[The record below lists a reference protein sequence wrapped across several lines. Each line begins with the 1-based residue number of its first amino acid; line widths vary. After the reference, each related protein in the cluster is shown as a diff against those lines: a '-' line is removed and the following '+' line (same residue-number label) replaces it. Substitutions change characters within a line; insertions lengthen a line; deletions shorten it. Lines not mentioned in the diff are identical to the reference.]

1 MSRVML
7 INGQQ
12 QEELRVAVV
21 ADGTLESYQI
31 EIAEAGLKRGNIYR
45 GVVARVEP
53 SLAAAFVDFG
63 DEKHGFLTAHDIV
76 PSAYHRAPPEG
87 GKAPSVDQV
96 LQKGRSVIVQVTRD
110 AVGTKG
116 ATLTTNLSLP
126 GRCLVL
132 LPFDPSCGVSRKVED
147 EEQRAQLKD
156 KAKSLAL
163 PEGYGCIVRT
173 NAADE
178 TKTALKADLALL
190 VRQAKRIFAEAER
203 GTGPSLLY
211 DDQDLVVQA
220 LRDYLDTGIEEL
232 VVDETGLFEK
242 ARDYVAETLPRSKLK
257 VTAYHGVVPLF
268 SRYNLEGQI
277 ESIYKRSVPL
287 PGGGSIVIDH
297 TEALTAIDVNSG
309 KNTRGSTQGE
319 TAFTTNQAAVKEVAR
334 QLRLR
339 DIGGLVVVDLIDMR
353 ARKHVQTV
361 EKELRDALK
370 ADKARSHVGR
380 ISDNGLIE
388 INRQRLKQA
397 LGQRMHRPC
406 PTCQGSGML
415 PSPELIG
422 LRLLRRIEARAA
434 TGRLRR
440 VRVGLHP
447 EIADAIQN
455 RRRRQLAA
463 LELKF
468 GLEIEVVAAGH
479 LHRADEELEWTQRE
493 GPAWS
498 GAGEGGEAAAEGS
511 ARPASTTPARPPQP
525 SKAPARTERPAHER
539 PAHERPAHERPAHER
554 PAHERPAT
562 PARER
567 PEAARAATPARAP
580 GNAAPGAAPPSE
592 AGPASEGD
600 ENGAARRRRRR
611 RRGGRRRRG
620 AGTGVNGEG
629 GGLAAT
635 PSQEQ
640 ALDAGDDDGGSD
652 DRDETATPQQA
663 APAARERAAAKGAPT
678 EGLAAEGAAFEG
690 RATGS
695 SAVEGAAAERAP
707 RRERRRRERRPDA
720 EGTAPEGTAP
730 DATAAGAGAR
740 AEAASAPSGAESNA
754 EGGAEGSAE
763 ASPTGAAAGPAGEGP
778 GRSRRRSRRRPSRR
792 RGEGEAASGPTDAI
806 GPADAMPPVNEGD

>member
-31 EIAEAGLKRGNIYR
+31 EMAEAGLKRGNIYR

-53 SLAAAFVDFG
+53 SLAAAFIDFG
-63 DEKHGFLTAHDIV
+63 DEKHGFLTGHDIV
-76 PSAYHRAPPEG
+76 AAAYHRAPPDD
-87 GKAPSVDQV
+87 GKAPTVDQV
-96 LQKGRSVIVQVTRD
+96 LQKGRPVIVQVTRD

-126 GRCLVL
+126 GRSLVL

-190 VRQAKRIFAEAER
+190 LRQAKRIFAEAER
-203 GTGPSLLY
+203 GSGPCLLY
-211 DDQDLVVQA
+211 DDQDLVLQA
-220 LRDYLDTGIEEL
+220 LRDYLDAGIEEL
-232 VVDETGLFEK
+232 VIDEPSLFAK
-242 ARDYVAETLPRSKLK
+242 ARDYVTETLPRSKLT

-309 KNTRGSTQGE
+309 KNTRGTTQGE

-353 ARKHVQTV
+353 ARKHVQAV
-361 EKELRDALK
+361 EKELREALK
-370 ADKARSHVGR
+370 SDKARSHVGR
-380 ISDNGLIE
+380 ISENGLIE
-388 INRQRLKQA
+388 INRQRIKQA

-468 GLEIEVVAAGH
+468 GLEIEVVAASH

-493 GPAWS
+493 GPAWTS
-498 GAGEGGEAAAEGS
+498 AGEGGEAAADGS
-511 ARPASTTPARPPQP
+511 ARPASGAPARPPLTPAP
-525 SKAPARTERPAHER
+525 SARTERPPHER
-539 PAHERPAHERPAHER
+539 PAHERPAGERPA
-554 PAHERPAT
+554 PA
-562 PARER
+562 ARER
-567 PEAARAATPARAP
+567 PEAVRAASPVRAP
-580 GNAAPGAAPPSE
+580 GNAVSGVAPAAE
-592 AGPASEGD
+592 AGPTDGE

-620 AGTGVNGEG
+620 AGAGANGEG
-629 GGLAAT
+629 TGLAAT
-635 PSQEQ
+635 PSQE
-640 ALDAGDDDGGSD
+640 LPLVGRDDDDADDDGGVASVLPPPEAAAAEPAEGEP
-652 DRDETATPQQA
+652 RATEGAPRRQRRRRGARRPTSEMTAPGA
-663 APAARERAAAKGAPT
+663 APAEDRAGVAAASGSQGVEANVADGPAETRTAGAP
-678 EGLAAEGAAFEG
+678 E
-690 RATGS
+690 S
-695 SAVEGAAAERAP
+695 
-707 RRERRRRERRPDA
+707 
-720 EGTAPEGTAP
+720 
-730 DATAAGAGAR
+730 GAG
-740 AEAASAPSGAESNA
+740 EA
-754 EGGAEGSAE
+754 
-763 ASPTGAAAGPAGEGP
+763 P
-778 GRSRRRSRRRPSRR
+778 GRSRRRNRRRPARR
-792 RGEGEAASGPTDAI
+792 RGEAREDGGEAPNTPAEAAPTAED
-806 GPADAMPPVNEGD
+806 